1 MKGITGLAVDWIENA
16 VLWSNAEKGT
26 IQRIDTD
33 GRNKKTVLR
42 DLSQP
47 RNVVVDPNE
56 R

>member
-26 IQRIDTD
+26 IQRVDTD
-33 GRNKKTVLR
+33 GRNEKTVLQ

-47 RNVVVDPNE
+47 SSVVVDPNE